1 LQHDHVPSSAEGW
14 VSKLLGLSGDLT
26 PHGYCLLWDPA
37 LVWAHVGAD
46 LLIAGAYFSI
56 PIALVKI
63 VRARRDIR
71 FSWIFWLFALFITAC
86 GTTHL
91 VAIYNLW
98 FSAYELEAV
107 IKVVTAIASVGT
119 AIALWPMIPKIL
131 AIPSP
136 LVLEQRNEELSAALE
151 RAESEAGERARA
163 EEALRQSQKMEAV
176 GQLTGGIAHDFNNL
190 LQALTGSVSLIAANP
205 TSPKVKRWAETA
217 QLAADR
223 GSKLTSQLL
232 AFSRVQKL
240 EIRPVVVSTII
251 EEMQDLL
258 ASTLG
263 PQITLIYDLVP
274 QSERVQVLGDPTQ
287 IELAVM
293 NLAINARDATAG
305 SGNIRITTRH
315 EHVSAPELEEGEY
328 LCLSVSD
335 NGMGMTE
342 EVKARAFDPFFTTKG
357 VGRGTG
363 LGLSTVYGMARQS
376 GGKVELRSAPGSGTT
391 VSIYLRIVGR
401 AEEMS
406 RAVESSA
413 TSGRPL
419 NILLVDDDPEVR
431 TVAVSMLEAL
441 GHQVRSAAGGPEA
454 LALIAEQPPELAILD
469 FAMPEM
475 NGAELAGQIRTI
487 LPHLPVIF
495 ATGYAE
501 TDSIRNL
508 VGGAAP
514 LIAKPFTL
522 RSLSELISKTISN

>member
-1 LQHDHVPSSAEGW
+1 M
-14 VSKLLGLSGDLT
+14 LGLNGDLT

-37 LVWAHVGAD
+37 LVWTHVGAD

-56 PIALVKI
+56 PIALVRI
-63 VRARRDIR
+63 VRARSDIM

-86 GTTHL
+86 GMTHL
-91 VAIYNLW
+91 VSVYNLW

-107 IKVVTAIASVGT
+107 IKVITAIASVGT
-119 AIALWPMIPKIL
+119 AIVLWPMIPKIL

-136 LVLEQRNEELSAALE
+136 LLLKQRNAELSAALE
-151 RAESEAGERARA
+151 RVKFEAGERARA

-205 TSPKVKRWAETA
+205 SSPKVKRWAEMA

-223 GSKLTSQLL
+223 GAKLTSQLL

-240 EIRPVVVSTII
+240 DVRPVVVSSIV

-263 PQITLIYDLVP
+263 PQIKVVYDLVP
-274 QSERVQVLGDPTQ
+274 QSERVQVLGDRTQ

-293 NLAINARDATAG
+293 NLAINARDAMAG
-305 SGNIRITTRH
+305 SGTIRIKTRH
-315 EHVSAPELEEGEY
+315 ERVSDPELEEGEY

-335 NGMGMTE
+335 DGVGMTE
-342 EVKARAFDPFFTTKG
+342 EVKARAFEPFYTTKG
-357 VGRGTG
+357 VGHGTG
-363 LGLSTVYGMARQS
+363 LGLSMVYGIAKQS
-376 GGKVELRSAPGSGTT
+376 GGKVDIHSAPGSGTT
-391 VSIYLRIVGR
+391 VAIYLRIVGR
-401 AEEMS
+401 AETTS
-406 RAVESSA
+406 PAVESPA
-413 TSGRPL
+413 ASGRSL

-431 TVAVSMLEAL
+431 EVAQSMLEAL
-441 GHQVRSAAGGPEA
+441 GHQVRSAAGGREA
-454 LALIAEQPPELAILD
+454 LALIQEQPPELAILD

-475 NGAELAGQIRTI
+475 NGAELAIRLRAN
-487 LPHLPVIF
+487 LPQLPVIF

-501 TDSIRNL
+501 TDSIRNA

-522 RSLSELISKTISN
+522 GSLSEIISKAIPH